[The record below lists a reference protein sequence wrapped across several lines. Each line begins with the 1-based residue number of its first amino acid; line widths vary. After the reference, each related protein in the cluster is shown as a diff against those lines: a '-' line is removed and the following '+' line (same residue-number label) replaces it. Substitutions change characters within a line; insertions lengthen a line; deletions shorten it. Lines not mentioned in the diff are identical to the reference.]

1 MALPAR
7 DRPPA
12 RIIANRLLEAGRS
25 DLEINNSGRGP
36 ARDLEI
42 LRLSTVRD
50 EVGSEPL
57 ARLPVLGAG
66 VTYLV
71 TLADADALQGGDTA
85 LQLVWRNHDGSEGV
99 SCWRRRGDGP
109 SLVEMACP

>member
-7 DRPPA
+7 DQPLA
-12 RIIANRLLEAGRS
+12 RISATRLLEAGRP
-25 DLEINNSGRGP
+25 DLELHNSGRGP

-42 LRLSTVRD
+42 VRLSTERD
-50 EVGSEPL
+50 EVRREPL
-57 ARLPVLGAG
+57 ARIPVLGAG

-71 TLADADALQGGDTA
+71 TLADADALPWGDTA